1 MPVCVGFRTKTG
13 TARDQQM
20 KKKPSKASPERL
32 IFEKTGVEIQGAKC
46 CGHLDMT
53 PSGNQLTDKVIWDHR
68 IIKEGVD

>member
-1 MPVCVGFRTKTG
+1 
-13 TARDQQM
+13 M